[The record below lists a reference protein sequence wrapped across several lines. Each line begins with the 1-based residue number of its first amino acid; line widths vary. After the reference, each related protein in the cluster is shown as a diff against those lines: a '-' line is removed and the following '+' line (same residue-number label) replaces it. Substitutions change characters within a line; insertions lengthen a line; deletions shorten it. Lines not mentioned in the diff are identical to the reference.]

1 MMSVIDNVSV
11 NRAERRRHHTREQ
24 LKQAAIEAIFE
35 HGYANLTIR
44 AITERADLGYGTFY
58 LYFAE
63 KDDIVWDIML
73 DMAGAEATRINGL
86 LADVPFPRREYLS
99 WIELFRF
106 ANTNRDS
113 FISMLGTNGSNILV
127 QRYQNWL
134 AQIHESNLRAG
145 TYSAA
150 LDVPVDFLAQFV
162 AGALMRLMVW
172 WLETPNSYT
181 PEDMADMTYQTV
193 YREPAPGNS
202 S

>member
-1 MMSVIDNVSV
+1 M
-11 NRAERRRHHTREQ
+11 NRAERRRQHTRDQ
-24 LKQAAIEAIFE
+24 LKQAAMEAIFE

-44 AITERADLGYGTFY
+44 MITERADLGYGTFY

-73 DMAGAEATRINGL
+73 DMAQAEAARITEQ

-106 ANTNRDS
+106 ADANRKN
-113 FISMLGTNGSNILV
+113 FLSMLGTNGSNVLV

-134 AQIHESNLRAG
+134 AQIHEANLRAG
-145 TYSAA
+145 LYTAGI
-150 LDVPVDFLAQFV
+150 DVPVDFLAQFV

-172 WLETPNSYT
+172 WLETPNNYT
-181 PEDMADMTYQTV
+181 PEDMADMLHMTFLRQL
-193 YREPAPGNS
+193 PPK
-202 S
+202 